1 MCRFLYGSFTV
12 YTVYISLLPIPAF
25 PFPSPLP
32 SLCFLFAFL
41 PLIPKMTRFQALTWN
56 LLQDHMGLDMA
67 TAILAI
73 YLTSSYFHDFH
84 LVHPGTDCPSE
95 SSGCPNGWVNL
106 CHWSRSKW
114 FFFKGL
120 IDLRKRT
127 AQISLYDSPRQRKT
141 LPRKSNQGMPRCTKM
156 YQLQHISRG
165 SKKSSML
172 WAEALDSLEVC
183 GLCTIQALPWVL
195 NPDQSWGHMKK
206 KRFLRA
212 EVCWRCDF
220 TQSIRWGKIP
230 ISWFSSL

>member
-32 SLCFLFAFL
+32 SLCFLFVSL
-41 PLIPKMTRFQALTWN
+41 PLVPKMTRFQALTWN
-56 LLQDHMGLDMA
+56 LLQDQYG
-67 TAILAI
+67 TRYGNCNPR
-73 YLTSSYFHDFH
+73 YLPYFHDFH
-84 LVHPGTDCPSE
+84 LVHPDTDCP
-95 SSGCPNGWVNL
+95 SGCPNGWVNL

-127 AQISLYDSPRQRKT
+127 AQIGLYDAPRQRKT
-141 LPRKSNQGMPRCTKM
+141 LSRKSNQGMPRCTKM

-165 SKKSSML
+165 SKKNSML

-206 KRFLRA
+206 VQFSPCWSLLKMWFHSIYTLRDNPH
-212 EVCWRCDF
+212 VM
-220 TQSIRWGKIP
+220 I
-230 ISWFSSL
+230 